1 MPTDATVAKKR
12 VASCESST
20 AEALPCSASRAAD
33 VTSTTWSRS
42 WPAAAVSCSG
52 TICEHPQ
59 VLATLTLTLLRRSLD
74 FCRVRRPFKL
84 RQSKLVDGFSSRPRF
99 SDWSWR
105 STIFTVEV
113 RACPRCQGEGKGS
126 GMHICI
132 SMPGAWRGACL
143 SLTDHC
149 SASPLPQ
156 ILKFDFLDM

>member
-12 VASCESST
+12 VASCEPST

-52 TICEHPQ
+52 TMCEHPQ

-74 FCRVRRPFKL
+74 FCRVRRPFEL
-84 RQSKLVDGFSSRPRF
+84 QQSKLVDGFSSRPRF

-105 STIFTVEV
+105 STIFTAEV
-113 RACPRCQGEGKGS
+113 RA
-126 GMHICI
+126 
-132 SMPGAWRGACL
+132 
-143 SLTDHC
+143 
-149 SASPLPQ
+149 
-156 ILKFDFLDM
+156 